1 MLRTSLAVILALAAS
16 PVLAPDTEVE
26 PYRPSGSAAMHGC
39 MMSEA
44 EGGKPMTRMMMGQ
57 DRMSMMAKHIEGHLA
72 FLKIRR

>member
-1 MLRTSLAVILALAAS
+1 
-16 PVLAPDTEVE
+16 
-26 PYRPSGSAAMHGC
+26 MHGC